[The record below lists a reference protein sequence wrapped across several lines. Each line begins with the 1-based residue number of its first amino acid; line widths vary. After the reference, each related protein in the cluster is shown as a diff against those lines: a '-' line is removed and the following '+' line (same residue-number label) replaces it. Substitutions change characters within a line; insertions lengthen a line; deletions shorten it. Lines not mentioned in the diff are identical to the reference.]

1 VALSLVEEA
10 EVKIK
15 VAGFEEHVQ
24 LSDFYCTKDE
34 SNALSRTFAYTFIE
48 GMGHAAEAGIVL
60 A

>member
-1 VALSLVEEA
+1 M
-10 EVKIK
+10 KIK